1 MFGVFGLDN
10 DTETMHSGTI
20 TKIERQKRIKD
31 RYNLFIDEQ
40 FAFSVHEDILIKH
53 RLVKGTV
60 ISIDDFKVIIH
71 AQEKQQAYLDAIRLL
86 AVRLRSEHEL
96 KVRLK
101 QKGYEP
107 NISAITIER
116 LRQEKYVDDMLFAE
130 QLTMQRIRS
139 QKKGRHWVKQ
149 ELQHKGLQ
157 SQHIVHAL
165 EKVDEETEYR
175 HAFDLV
181 FKRYRTEFA
190 EDSVKARRKAMGFL
204 MRRGYSS
211 SLVSRVMRDLVQ
223 AYGAANEDELDNNEG
238 EFEEY

>member
-1 MFGVFGLDN
+1 MD
-10 DTETMHSGTI
+10 DETETIHSGTI

-40 FAFSVHEDILIKH
+40 FAFSVHEDILIKQ

-60 ISIDDFKVIIH
+60 ISIEHFKVILH

-86 AVRLRSEHEL
+86 SVRLRSEHEL
-96 KVRLK
+96 KARLK

-107 NISAITIER
+107 EIRAITLDR
-116 LRQEKYVDDMLFAE
+116 LRQEKYVDDGLFAE

-139 QKKGRHWVKQ
+139 QKKGRNWVKQ
-149 ELQHKGLQ
+149 ELKHKGLQ
-157 SQHIVHAL
+157 PEQIVQAL
-165 EKVDEETEYR
+165 EQVDEATEYR

-181 FKRYRTEFA
+181 YKKYRAEFA

-211 SLVSRVMRDLVQ
+211 SLVLRVMRDLVK
-223 AYGAANEDELDNNEG
+223 AYGAANEEDMDFSEG
-238 EFEEY
+238 SFEEF